1 MALPFTGISIVRG
14 TRLPVLSAVAFAGS
28 SFTGQIVELEILATF
43 LSRCGSPVCIS
54 LSARAGL
61 LRTRAFSYSRRR
73 KLASGGSRRSM
84 RGSMGTTAQIRFGPD
99 QEARAPTWAA
109 ATVAYLILKFLLLL
123 LLQHHLLLIELLDRR
138 RVYIRIEVRPVEH

>member
-1 MALPFTGISIVRG
+1 
-14 TRLPVLSAVAFAGS
+14 
-28 SFTGQIVELEILATF
+28 
-43 LSRCGSPVCIS
+43 
-54 LSARAGL
+54 
-61 LRTRAFSYSRRR
+61 
-73 KLASGGSRRSM
+73 
-84 RGSMGTTAQIRFGPD
+84 MGTTAQIRFGPD